1 MFSTTIDK
9 ETIQEVR
16 NFLSSDKCKFVDNM
30 NRAGLSFGAMAL
42 VIQAIEDKCNDIEN
56 QLESED

>member
-1 MFSTTIDK
+1 MFTTTVDK
-9 ETIQEVR
+9 DTIAEVR
-16 NFLSSDKCKFVDNM
+16 KFLNSEKCQFVDNM

-42 VIQAIEDKCNDIEN
+42 VIQAIEDKCNEIEN